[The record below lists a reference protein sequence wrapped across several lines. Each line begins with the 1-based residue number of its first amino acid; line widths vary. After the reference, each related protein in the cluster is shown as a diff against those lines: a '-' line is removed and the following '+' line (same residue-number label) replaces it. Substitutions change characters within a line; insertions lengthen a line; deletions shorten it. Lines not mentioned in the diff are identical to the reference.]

1 MKTKVTIER
10 PGGLWLINGK
20 RYNECTFSEKMHF
33 QLYISSYRN
42 NEILKPAS

>member
-1 MKTKVTIER
+1 MKAKVTIER

-20 RYNECTFSEKMHF
+20 RYKECNFSEKMYF
-33 QLYISSYRN
+33 NLYISSHRN